1 MRFTDVLVKNGFIGQ
16 KKLAEIITQSEETGI
31 ALEKALKAAGVSEED
46 ILNAKSE
53 ISGLAVRK
61 VLKGQV
67 PFEVLK
73 KIPEEAARHY
83 RFVPLGIK
91 DDFLEVGIVDPT
103 DIEAKRALQFIVSR
117 LNLPIQTFIVSEND
131 FATVLEEYK
140 GLGGEVS
147 RALGDLEM
155 ELSGMNSTAAA
166 AAMQKELSKEGSKN
180 SKIVEDAPVTKIVAV
195 ILRHA
200 LEGNASDIHIE
211 AVSDR
216 VKIRFR
222 VDGILYTSIVL
233 PLTIHEAIV
242 SRIKILTD
250 MKIDEKR
257 KPQDGRFEARIEER
271 EIDFRVSTFPSFF
284 GEKVV
289 IRILDREKGVKSL
302 EELGLSADHLKVIR
316 DMIDKP
322 YGLILLTGPTGSG
335 KTTTLYAML
344 KEFDRE
350 ANNVVSLED
359 PIEYNIDG
367 VNQSQ
372 VRPEIGYDFANGLR
386 TILRQD
392 PDIIMV
398 GEIRDKETAA
408 MAIHAALTGHLVLS
422 TLHTNN
428 AAGVVPRLIDMEVD
442 PYLIAPTL
450 LMVIGQRLVRKLCP
464 DSKKEKPLEGISKEI
479 TQKELKNLPD
489 EYRKK
494 ITSIDKIYE
503 GVSSSICPMGS
514 KGRMGIFEVL
524 YKTPA
529 LENLILKK
537 PSEQDIMKESRK
549 QGMITLKE
557 DSLIKMLSGFISFDE
572 FMKL

>member
-1 MRFTDVLVKNGFIGQ
+1 MLFTDILVKNGFIGQ
-16 KKLAEIITQSEETGI
+16 GKLAKVITQSEETGI
-31 ALEKALKAAGVSEED
+31 ALEKALKAEGVSEDD

-53 ISGLAVRK
+53 ISGLAIKK
-61 VLKGQV
+61 VLPGQTS
-67 PFEVLK
+67 FDVLK
-73 KIPEEAARHY
+73 KIPEEAARQY

-91 DDFLEVGIVDPT
+91 DDFLEVGVVDPA

-117 LNLPIQTFIVSEND
+117 TNLPVKTFIISED
-131 FATVLEEYK
+131 DLETVLEEYK

-155 ELSGMNSTAAA
+155 ELSDMSSVAATE
-166 AAMQKELSKEGSKN
+166 AMQKELSKGGSKD

-222 VDGILYTSIVL
+222 VDGVMYTSIVL

-257 KPQDGRFEARIEER
+257 KPQDGRFEARIEGR
-271 EIDFRVSTFPSFF
+271 DIDFRVSTFPSFF

-289 IRILDREKGVKSL
+289 IRILDREKGVKTL
-302 EELGLSADHLKVIR
+302 EELGLSADHLKIVR
-316 DMIDKP
+316 EMIEKP

-359 PIEYNIDG
+359 PIEYNIEG

-372 VRPEIGYDFANGLR
+372 VRPEIGYDFASGLR

-428 AAGVVPRLIDMEVD
+428 AAGVVPRLVDMGID
-442 PYLIAPTL
+442 PYLISPTL
-450 LMVIGQRLVRKLCP
+450 LMVIGQRLVKKLCP
-464 DSKKEKPLEGISKEI
+464 DAKKEKLLEGAFKEI
-479 TQKELKNLPD
+479 TQNELKNMPD
-489 EYRKK
+489 EARKK
-494 ITSIDKIYE
+494 ITSFDKTYE
-503 GVSSSICPMGS
+503 GISSPNCPMGS
-514 KGRMGIFEVL
+514 RGRIGIFEVL
-524 YKTPA
+524 YKTPS
-529 LENLILKK
+529 LESLILTK
-537 PSEQDIMKESRK
+537 PSEQDILKESRK
-549 QGMITLKE
+549 QGMITIKE
-557 DSLIKMLSGFISFDE
+557 DGLMKALNGLISFDE
-572 FMKL
+572 FLKL

>member
-1 MRFTDVLVKNGFIGQ
+1 MHFTDILVKNGFIGQ
-16 KKLAEIITQSEETGI
+16 GKLAKVITQSEEDGI
-31 ALEKALKAAGVSEED
+31 ALEKALKAEGVSGEN

-53 ISGLAVRK
+53 ISGLAVK
-61 VLKGQV
+61 KILPGQV
-67 PFEVLK
+67 PFEALK

-83 RFVPLGIK
+83 RFISLGVK
-91 DDFLEVGIVDPT
+91 DGFLEVGLVDPD

-117 LNLPIQTFIVSEND
+117 VNLPIKTFIVSEDD
-131 FATVLEEYK
+131 FEAVLGEYK

-155 ELSGMNSTAAA
+155 ELSDLSSTAATE
-166 AAMQKELSKEGSKN
+166 AMQKEISSGGSKD
-180 SKIVEDAPVTKIVAV
+180 SKIVEEAPVTKIVAV

-200 LEGNASDIHIE
+200 LEGNASDVHIE

-222 VDGILYTSIVL
+222 VDGVMYTSIVL

-257 KPQDGRFEARIEER
+257 KPQDGRFEARIKGR

-302 EELGLSADHLKVIR
+302 EELGLSADHLKVVR
-316 DMIDKP
+316 EMMEKP

-344 KEFDRE
+344 KEMDRE

-359 PIEYNIDG
+359 PIEYNIEG
-367 VNQSQ
+367 MNQSQ

-386 TILRQD
+386 SILRQD

-428 AAGVVPRLIDMEVD
+428 AAGVVPRLIDMGVD

-450 LMVIGQRLVRKLCP
+450 LMVIGQRLVKRLCP
-464 DSKKEKPLEGISKEI
+464 DSRKEKLLEGAIKEI
-479 TQKELKNLPD
+479 TQNGLKNLPD
-489 EYRKK
+489 EARKK
-494 ITSIDKIYE
+494 ITSFDKIYE
-503 GVSSSICPMGS
+503 GVSSSACPMGNR
-514 KGRMGIFEVL
+514 GRLGIFEIL
-524 YKTPA
+524 YKTSA
-529 LENLILKK
+529 LESIILTK
-537 PSEQDIMKESRK
+537 PSEQDILKESRK
-549 QGMITLKE
+549 QGMITLQE
-557 DSLIKMLSGFISFDE
+557 DGLIKMLNGFISFDE
-572 FMKL
+572 FIKL